1 MISLRSSDIPLNRTQ
16 VWLLS
21 VPALGSAIIF
31 CLDPVLPHDKFRFG
45 ASGFDLFNVWLIVT
59 GPVAVL
65 ALLSLRRAPVK
76 APQKM
81 FLAIVNAGAVI
92 LSLCL
97 LLVAAGI

>member
-1 MISLRSSDIPLNRTQ
+1 MIELRSDTPAGPTL

-21 VPALGSAIIF
+21 IPALGSAAIF
-31 CLDPVLPHDKFRFG
+31 CLDPVLPHDRFGFG
-45 ASGFDLFNVWLIVT
+45 ASGFDLFNVWTILT

-65 ALLSLRRAPVK
+65 VLLSLRRATVK
-76 APQKM
+76 APQKA

-97 LLVAAGI
+97 LLVAAGV